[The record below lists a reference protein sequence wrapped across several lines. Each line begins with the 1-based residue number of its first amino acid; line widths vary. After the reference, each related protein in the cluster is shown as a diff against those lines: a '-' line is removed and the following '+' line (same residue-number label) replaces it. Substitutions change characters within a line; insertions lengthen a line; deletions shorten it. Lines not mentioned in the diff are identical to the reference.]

1 MLKSINKKNQHL
13 VNRAI
18 YWLIQY
24 GEANDLRNTADGQGD
39 ERLESKYERL
49 CEKLW
54 DKFQEIISELPQ
66 YEIKR
71 IEKSVFY

>member
-1 MLKSINKKNQHL
+1 MLKSINKKNQRL

-24 GEANDLRNTADGQGD
+24 GEANDLRNIADGQD
-39 ERLESKYERL
+39 ERLEAKYERL

-54 DKFQEIISELPQ
+54 NKFQEIISELPQ
-66 YEIKR
+66 YEVKR